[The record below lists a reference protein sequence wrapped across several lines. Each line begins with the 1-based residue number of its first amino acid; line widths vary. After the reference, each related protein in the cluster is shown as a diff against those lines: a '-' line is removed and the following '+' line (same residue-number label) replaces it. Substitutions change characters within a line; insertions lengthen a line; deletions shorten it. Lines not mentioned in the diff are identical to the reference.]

1 MSIVT
6 PSFSLTC
13 IVGENTALAWTK
25 ANWTGCRKLGVGL
38 GLLTEGPEGPSDAS
52 SRHGRKSKETPY
64 FQRTIVNYGKITI
77 HTKDSRPVVKCSST
91 LGSALSEFTRGT
103 VPTGAALR
111 RGQVRGVLSASR
123 GEDAGGLNL
132 EFLVNSNECCS
143 LIFFLRHGIHQ
154 ARPCRRRTLL
164 PIRLG
169 FLSPFPAD

>member
-1 MSIVT
+1 MKSFVLKFFIAARFANASQFHCLSTNSPATSI
-6 PSFSLTC
+6 
-13 IVGENTALAWTK
+13 N
-25 ANWTGCRKLGVGL
+25 R
-38 GLLTEGPEGPSDAS
+38 
-52 SRHGRKSKETPY
+52 
-64 FQRTIVNYGKITI
+64 
-77 HTKDSRPVVKCSST
+77 

-143 LIFFLRHGIHQ
+143 LILFLRHGINQ